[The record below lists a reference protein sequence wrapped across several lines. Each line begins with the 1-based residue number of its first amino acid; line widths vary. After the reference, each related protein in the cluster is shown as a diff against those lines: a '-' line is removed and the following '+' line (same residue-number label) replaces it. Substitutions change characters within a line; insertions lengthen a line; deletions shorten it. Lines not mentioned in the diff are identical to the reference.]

1 MADREGQREG
11 QQRRRRRRRSYS
23 YPISNFYPRY
33 KDGSGRVDRIEPI
46 STVQM
51 QRVLPRYDFSTAQT
65 RTSGLGPPLIDSPVS
80 VEITGEGE
88 SPIMRM
94 DRDRMEPPPEHRPA
108 HEGDKPDTPP
118 DEEHAAGDGLQAGQG
133 RPAGDTHAESREDEA
148 AGEQDTKHDTEREFH
163 DESRGRIIDVEV

>member
-1 MADREGQREG
+1 MAEREGQHG
-11 QQRRRRRRRSYS
+11 RRRRRQRYS

-65 RTSGLGPPLIDSPVS
+65 RSSGLGPPLIDSPVS
-80 VEITGEGE
+80 VEINGEGE

-94 DRDRMEPPPEHRPA
+94 ERDRMEPPPEHYGRDA
-108 HEGDKPDTPP
+108 SSGN
-118 DEEHAAGDGLQAGQG
+118 EHAA
-133 RPAGDTHAESREDEA
+133 SRESEVDAEDPDGDVRHESGEDQENRDREA
-148 AGEQDTKHDTEREFH
+148 EQEFH
-163 DESRGRIIDVEV
+163 DESLGRIIDLEA

>member
-1 MADREGQREG
+1 MAEREG
-11 QQRRRRRRRSYS
+11 QQGRRRRRQRYS

-33 KDGSGRVDRIEPI
+33 KDGSGRVDRIEPV

-80 VEITGEGE
+80 VEINGEGE

-94 DRDRMEPPPEHRPA
+94 ERDRAEPPPEHTPEHSGGGPGTPR
-108 HEGDKPDTPP
+108 GDRN
-118 DEEHAAGDGLQAGQG
+118 AGDRESNTDQEDRATDT
-133 RPAGDTHAESREDEA
+133 REHPRGDDEA
-148 AGEQDTKHDTEREFH
+148 REQDAAREFH
-163 DESRGRIIDVEV
+163 DDSRGRIIDVEA